1 MNRIKSII
9 KKANFSY
16 RVFPFSPLYSV
27 WEIDEIIRGELYK
40 NLGLATIAIYFA
52 TLVLL
57 SDFKGSLYCLL
68 SVILTLTNVSG
79 LMYFWGLTVDT
90 VTATVLIICIGLS
103 VDFAAHYV
111 HSFMQTKPLVDN
123 RISNR
128 DRNVEN
134 EKEENRKSKHL
145 EILRYIHNEEKS
157 YRMRKSLVAIA
168 PAILHGGLST
178 ILAVILLAFSEV
190 YVFVSFFKIFV
201 LVVVFGLYNGLVLL
215 PILLANFG
223 PDIKASENIRPSNVK
238 SNQIALLTS
247 HTPQQLSAEDNIS
260 YKVPQSADIQSN
272 LYSTVAS
279 QNAEFH
285 SDLNSTSRTKYHS
298 EPEDDTVYKS
308 DVGSDTD
315 DNAHDNSVTSMKLP
329 VK

>member
-9 KKANFSY
+9 KEANFSY

-52 TLVLL
+52 TLILL
-57 SDFKGSLYCLL
+57 SDFKGSLFCLL
-68 SVILTLTNVSG
+68 SVFLTLTNVSG

-123 RISNR
+123 RMPNGVANV
-128 DRNVEN
+128 RNEN
-134 EKEENRKSKHL
+134 NENRKSKHL
-145 EILRYIHNEEKS
+145 ELLRYIHSEEKD

-178 ILAVILLAFSEV
+178 ILAVALLAFSEV

-223 PDIKASENIRPSNVK
+223 PNYKTSKNVSLHNVK
-238 SNQIALLTS
+238 SNIFHAV
-247 HTPQQLSAEDNIS
+247 S
-260 YKVPQSADIQSN
+260 YIIHGTIMS
-272 LYSTVAS
+272 
-279 QNAEFH
+279 
-285 SDLNSTSRTKYHS
+285 
-298 EPEDDTVYKS
+298 
-308 DVGSDTD
+308 
-315 DNAHDNSVTSMKLP
+315 
-329 VK
+329 